1 MVVGKEAFMKR
12 AEANKAYSGFD
23 AGIIVIDSNNNVNYR
38 KGTIKLP
45 DETVLGGYAE
55 VWRKDR
61 EHSVRIEVS
70 FDEYA
75 AKKKDGTLNA
85 QWTKRPATM
94 IRKVALVQ
102 ALREAFPGELGG
114 MYTAEEQ
121 GMTEQS
127 GTIYESSTD
136 VSQEK
141 IAKDPFANNNQ
152 QKEDTGETQEDVSSV
167 GGLDLE
173 EI

>member
-1 MVVGKEAFMKR
+1 
-12 AEANKAYSGFD
+12 
-23 AGIIVIDSNNNVNYR
+23 
-38 KGTIKLP
+38 
-45 DETVLGGYAE
+45 
-55 VWRKDR
+55 
-61 EHSVRIEVS
+61 
-70 FDEYA
+70 
-75 AKKKDGTLNA
+75 
-85 QWTKRPATM
+85 
-94 IRKVALVQ
+94 
-102 ALREAFPGELGG
+102 